1 MQRARIKFKEK
12 TILDNGLIM
21 LNEKFNKKN
30 DDEIYFAFFDDS
42 EVSLYSKKSQFV
54 AKIKTDELE
63 RLIQQGNIQ
72 VIP

>member
-1 MQRARIKFKEK
+1 MQRAKIKFNEK

>member
-21 LNEKFNKKN
+21 LNEIFNKKN

>member
-54 AKIKTDELE
+54 AKIKTYELE

>member
-12 TILDNGLIM
+12 TILDNGLII

>member
-1 MQRARIKFKEK
+1 MQRAKIKFKEK

>member
-63 RLIQQGNIQ
+63 RLIQRGNIQ

>member
-21 LNEKFNKKN
+21 LNEIFNKKN

-54 AKIKTDELE
+54 AKIKTEELE